1 MSINRKPP
9 NITKSIIVLFL
20 FIIGRD
26 LSINLLGTFITNVI
40 LTFLILRIVLVVLQS
55 YGIMDKSSFSLIM
68 TGSGKKRKKGLLR
81 GATFRSLYSKTKKMG
96 VFSKIP
102 RLAWGVAAA
111 IGFLVIGLVIGFD
124 LGGKNENK
132 VRFGNG
138 AEQSK
143 DYINLIDAYEN
154 ESDLYLKQN
163 DDVRVL
169 LDMNILQNHPEEIN
183 DAIRSYYQKR
193 DEIIFGAGRISE
205 LRRRAGLPGRE
216 KL

>member
-40 LTFLILRIVLVVLQS
+40 LAFLILRIALVVLQS
-55 YGIMDKSSFSLIM
+55 YGVMDKSSFSLIVA
-68 TGSGKKRKKGLLR
+68 GSGKKRKGI
-81 GATFRSLYSKTKKMG
+81 SLKAFFIKMKKIG

-111 IGFLVIGLVIGFD
+111 IGFLFIGLVIGFD
-124 LGGKNENK
+124 LGGKNESSAKSDN
-132 VRFGNG
+132 NG
-138 AEQSK
+138 EQSK
-143 DYINLIDAYEN
+143 SYINLIDAYES

-205 LRRRAGLPGRE
+205 LRRRAGLPGKE

>member
-20 FIIGRD
+20 FIAGRD
-26 LSINLLGTFITNVI
+26 FSISLLGIFITNVV
-40 LTFLILRIVLVVLQS
+40 LAFLILRIILIIMQS
-55 YGIMDKSSFSLIM
+55 YGFMDKSSFSLIVG
-68 TGSGKKRKKGLLR
+68 GSGKKGKKSLLKVVS
-81 GATFRSLYSKTKKMG
+81 FKSLYIKTKKIG
-96 VFSKIP
+96 ILSKIP
-102 RLAWGVAAA
+102 RLAWGTAAA
-111 IGFLVIGLVIGFD
+111 IGFLFIGLVIGFD
-124 LGGKNENK
+124 LGGKNENTVK
-132 VRFGNG
+132 SENS

-143 DYINLIDAYEN
+143 SYINLIDAYEN

-169 LDMNILQNHPEEIN
+169 LDTNIIQNHPEELN

>member
-9 NITKSIIVLFL
+9 NITKSVIVLFL

-26 LSINLLGTFITNVI
+26 LSISLLGTFITNVI
-40 LTFLILRIVLVVLQS
+40 LAFLVLRMVLIIMQS
-55 YGIMDKSSFSLIM
+55 YGFIGESSFKILFSGNAKKKNSGTKSLFTKI
-68 TGSGKKRKKGLLR
+68 KKINILP
-81 GATFRSLYSKTKKMG
+81 
-96 VFSKIP
+96 KIP
-102 RLAWGVAAA
+102 RLAWGFAAA
-111 IGFLVIGLVIGFD
+111 VGFVSMGMVFGFR
-124 LGGKNENK
+124 LGIESGSSAKSDN
-132 VRFGNG
+132 NG
-138 AEQSK
+138 EQSK
-143 DYINLIDAYEN
+143 SYINLIDAYEN

-169 LDMNILQNHPEEIN
+169 LDTNIIQNHPEELN